1 MNAYTLHTYKSY
13 HEIQGQVKATLLYEE
28 KKYKSAQPKDRG
40 SRAFSCQVPWQ
51 VHISCTPEPHIL
63 QWGTM
68 TQKTPITNFL
78 KYYKEFLPLLFYLQG
93 QLFYLQF
100 MESQLLWRIQQYTL
114 KLKSYTFSSPYF
126 LISFSPKPKE
136 IPRNRNTK
144 RKPKTPI
151 YNSTP
156 HNSK

>member
-1 MNAYTLHTYKSY
+1 
-13 HEIQGQVKATLLYEE
+13 
-28 KKYKSAQPKDRG
+28 
-40 SRAFSCQVPWQ
+40 
-51 VHISCTPEPHIL
+51 
-63 QWGTM
+63 M
-68 TQKTPITNFL
+68 TQKTSITNYL

-126 LISFSPKPKE
+126 LISFLPKPKE

-144 RKPKTPI
+144 KKPKHPSTTQHRTIQNKTKSSIHPNPVCATSKVKNCIHFNNRIKI
-151 YNSTP
+151 YKSPKNTKINGKMYSECAEP
-156 HNSK
+156 K